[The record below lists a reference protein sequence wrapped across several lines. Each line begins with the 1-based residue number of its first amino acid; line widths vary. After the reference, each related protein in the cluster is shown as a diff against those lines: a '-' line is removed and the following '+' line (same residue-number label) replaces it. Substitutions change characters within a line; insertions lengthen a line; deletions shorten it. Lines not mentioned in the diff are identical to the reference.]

1 MKLQYHKI
9 RGVDKSVCTA
19 EQKIAYNMA
28 SRIYGDIRFAKA
40 WQQYDSGKVPAFL
53 QNDLESK
60 AIRTYF
66 TTWQRD
72 YNKAS
77 AHYNE
82 DAIFSALR
90 DGLEVLTQCSTMR
103 EAKAETKP
111 LTLQSATTLAAP
123 PIAPTIPIT
132 KTNTVSCSATKTC
145 AAYKPVPQSPA
156 KP

>member
-53 QNDLESK
+53 QNDWESK
-60 AIRTYF
+60 AIREYF

-77 AHYNE
+77 VRGLDRLPKDQSTQKAAENE
-82 DAIFSALR
+82 NRSKA
-90 DGLEVLTQCSTMR
+90 QC
-103 EAKAETKP
+103 
-111 LTLQSATTLAAP
+111 L
-123 PIAPTIPIT
+123 
-132 KTNTVSCSATKTC
+132 
-145 AAYKPVPQSPA
+145 
-156 KP
+156 

>member
-53 QNDLESK
+53 QNDWESK
-60 AIRTYF
+60 AIRIYF

-77 AHYNE
+77 AYYNE

-90 DGLEVLTQCSTMR
+90 AGLHDFICHHGPIFTTYKEVGQ
-103 EAKAETKP
+103 AFP
-111 LTLQSATTLAAP
+111 
-123 PIAPTIPIT
+123 
-132 KTNTVSCSATKTC
+132 
-145 AAYKPVPQSPA
+145 AYYL
-156 KP
+156 

>member
-1 MKLQYHKI
+1 
-9 RGVDKSVCTA
+9 
-19 EQKIAYNMA
+19 MA

-53 QNDLESK
+53 QNDWESK
-60 AIRTYF
+60 AIREYF

-90 DGLEVLTQCSTMR
+90 AGLHDFICHHAPIFTTYKEVGQ
-103 EAKAETKP
+103 AFP
-111 LTLQSATTLAAP
+111 
-123 PIAPTIPIT
+123 
-132 KTNTVSCSATKTC
+132 
-145 AAYKPVPQSPA
+145 AYYL
-156 KP
+156 

>member
-40 WQQYDSGKVPAFL
+40 WQQYNSGKVPAFL
-53 QNDLESK
+53 QNDWESK
-60 AIRTYF
+60 AIREYF

-103 EAKAETKP
+103 EAKADRKAYIENEHICPMIRKRRY
-111 LTLQSATTLAAP
+111 
-123 PIAPTIPIT
+123 PIHN
-132 KTNTVSCSATKTC
+132 NTVC
-145 AAYKPVPQSPA
+145 
-156 KP
+156 

>member
-53 QNDLESK
+53 QNDWESK
-60 AIRTYF
+60 AIREYF

>member
-53 QNDLESK
+53 QNDWESK
-60 AIRTYF
+60 AIRKYF

-90 DGLEVLTQCSTMR
+90 AGLHDFICPNAPLSTIR
-103 EAKAETKP
+103 HDTKR
-111 LTLQSATTLAAP
+111 TR
-123 PIAPTIPIT
+123 IP
-132 KTNTVSCSATKTC
+132 NTYDSG
-145 AAYKPVPQSPA
+145 YHFENIPVQERRL
-156 KP
+156 KIDF